1 MIKTTKDFL
10 NFNNLKM
17 GLVFAIGLVVYDY
30 FAQDDIDWIKVL
42 VIALFMVLL
51 NTIYT
56 KRKNNSKT
64 NQ

>member
-17 GLVFAIGLVVYDY
+17 GLVFATGLVVYDY
-30 FAQDDIDWIKVL
+30 FAQDEIDWIKVF

-51 NTIYT
+51 STIYT
-56 KRKNNSKT
+56 KRKNNSRT
-64 NQ
+64 L

>member
-10 NFNNLKM
+10 NINNLKM
-17 GLVFAIGLVVYDY
+17 GLVVATGLVVYDY
-30 FAQDDIDWIKVL
+30 FAQDEIDWIKVL
-42 VIALFMVLL
+42 VIALCMVLL

-64 NQ
+64 TQ

>member
-17 GLVFAIGLVVYDY
+17 GLVFATGLVVYDY

>member
-1 MIKTTKDFL
+1 MIKTMKDFL
-10 NFNNLKM
+10 NINNLKM
-17 GLVFAIGLVVYDY
+17 GLVFATGLVVYDY
-30 FAQDDIDWIKVL
+30 FAQDEIDWIKVL

-64 NQ
+64 T